1 MNRKRCPWCGKII
14 DKSKDK
20 RLWKERYT
28 SSVPRYLHMSNCSH
42 CRHKYG
48 QVPMY
53 PHLLTMHI
61 LVAVLA
67 VLTFALQSV
76 ILLVLL
82 ILALALDLFLHV
94 TMPYSKLDEKGK
106 PPEENTELDCEIE
119 ILERYGE
126 LKRYELYF
134 LNNDFDAFEPLVLAS
149 PIHIYSVKKKSNI
162 VFGEFLYM
170 NEKNYDHIEKDS
182 CELYDTQM
190 NLIAK
195 IKFVK

>member
-1 MNRKRCPWCGKII
+1 MNRKRCPWCGKVI
-14 DKSKDK
+14 DRSKDK
-20 RLWKERYT
+20 MLLKDRYG
-28 SSVPRYLHMSNCSH
+28 SSVPRYLHIANCSH
-42 CRHKYG
+42 CGRNYG

-61 LVAVLA
+61 LVTALA

-76 ILLVLL
+76 IIFVFL
-82 ILALALDLFLHV
+82 ILALGFDVFLHV

-106 PPEENTELDCEIE
+106 PAEKNSDLNCEME
-119 ILERYGE
+119 ILEKYGE
-126 LKRYELYF
+126 LKPYELYF
-134 LNNDFDAFEPLVLAS
+134 LNNDFDAFEPFVLAS

-162 VFGEFLYM
+162 VLGEFLYM